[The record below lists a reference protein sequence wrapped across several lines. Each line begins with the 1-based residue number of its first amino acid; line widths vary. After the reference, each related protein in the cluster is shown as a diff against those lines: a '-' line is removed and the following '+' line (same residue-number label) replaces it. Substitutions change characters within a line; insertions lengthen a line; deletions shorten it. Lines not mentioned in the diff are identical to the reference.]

1 MTISALLTR
10 FGDWTAIEASFRSAL
25 APLKPEAL
33 SIVAVT
39 DDGEQITGSADA
51 DGVISGTWMRGTAN
65 YQFGVAAV
73 EFGQLDGETW
83 VPRAVDPSTINY
95 SAVAFSYLPLNADI
109 LGIDPVRLPSDGR
122 VPIYRAGDVV
132 VILHLQT
139 NAPAT
144 PTLNGSTG
152 SYELS
157 CGRTR
162 VGWVKITD
170 DNGAAVTDGYTL
182 DRALGVL
189 SWSSIS
195 GLQPH

>member
-1 MTISALLTR
+1 MTVSKSPIGRRGRRHQRNLDARDCELPVR
-10 FGDWTAIEASFRSAL
+10 RCRRRVRTARWRNL
-25 APLKPEAL
+25 
-33 SIVAVT
+33 
-39 DDGEQITGSADA
+39 
-51 DGVISGTWMRGTAN
+51 
-65 YQFGVAAV
+65 
-73 EFGQLDGETW
+73 

-157 CGRTR
+157 CGRTPGR
-162 VGWVKITD
+162 LGQD
-170 DNGAAVTDGYTL
+170 YRRQRRGG
-182 DRALGVL
+182 DRRLHLGPRARVL

-195 GLQPH
+195 GLCNPTDRQAHRRRSAHDHRRSD